1 MVDLELLEAIR
12 QMIREETAPIKED
25 VSGIKSDL
33 AAVKDDVN
41 GIKVI
46 LEVDIRRDINLLAE
60 GHEMILERLPDPMEV
75 EALDA
80 RLFAVETVVKKHSRD
95 IQDLKKAQ

>member
-1 MVDLELLEAIR
+1 MVDKELLEAMR

-25 VSGIKSDL
+25 ISGIKSKL
-33 AAVKDDVN
+33 VSVRDDVS

-46 LEVDIRRDINLLAE
+46 LDVDIRRDINLLAE
-60 GHEMILERLPDPMEV
+60 GHEMILNRLPDPMEV
-75 EALDA
+75 ETLDA
-80 RLFAVETVVKKHSRD
+80 RLSAVETVVKKHSRD